1 VSQFKYSGG
10 AMLAIIGAAA
20 VVVVL
25 VLRWLGQ
32 NSAAIA
38 AGVRTAGQVLIVALV
53 AAGIGA
59 AAWQVQKHRRAA
71 AVPQDAP
78 PPVQAVSER
87 VPLRLVPPEPPPALP
102 PGRSGDTH
110 LHFHGL
116 TGDQA
121 ATITRTA
128 IERNDQP

>member
-1 VSQFKYSGG
+1 MSQFKYSGG

-25 VLRWLGQ
+25 ILRWLGQ
-32 NSAAIA
+32 NSAAIG
-38 AGVRTAGQVLIVALV
+38 AGVRTAGQVFIVALV

-59 AAWQVQKHRRAA
+59 IAWQVQKHRRAA
-71 AVPQDAP
+71 AVPQDVP

-87 VPLRLVPPEPPPALP
+87 VPLRLVKPEPAALP
-102 PGRSGDTH
+102 PAACDTH

-116 TGDQA
+116 TEDQA